1 METKNNK
8 LKKMIVLIDENE
20 YNTFKKLVK
29 LDDMDVSKTIR
40 KFVRNY
46 INENKDKLNKLF

>member
-1 METKNNK
+1 MKNKNN
-8 LKKMIVLIDENE
+8 LKKMIVLIDEEE

-29 LDDMDVSKTIR
+29 LEDLDVSKTVR
-40 KFVRNY
+40 RLVRNY

>member
-29 LDDMDVSKTIR
+29 LEDMDVSKTIR

>member
-1 METKNNK
+1 MKENK
-8 LKKMIVLIDENE
+8 TKKMVVVLDEHE

-29 LDDMDVSKTIR
+29 LDDMDISKTIR

-46 INENKDKLNKLF
+46 IEQNKDKLEKLF